1 MKDTNNLLDYN
12 VWSCGDY
19 TENTNGFNGSPIIT
33 NNYSTNGEHCIRLKN
48 DTSATTTVYASI
60 PCSANTRYTLTCKV
74 YNPINNAT
82 VVLRD
87 NTWAS
92 SVLYVPVS
100 EDWLDIELSYT
111 TASTASSIYVQF
123 NIPAGSEFYVDD
135 IILIKC

>member
-33 NNYSTNGEHCIRLKN
+33 NNYSTNGERCIRLKN
-48 DTSATTTVYASI
+48 DTSATTNVYSSI

-74 YNPINNAT
+74 YNPINSA
-82 VVLRD
+82 VLLRD
-87 NTWAS
+87 NTWAN
-92 SVLYVPVS
+92 SVIYIPSS

-123 NIPAGSEFYVDD
+123 NIPAGSYFYVDD